1 MARPRDKLRQRVN
14 ADTDKANSSIEKSKV
29 HALPTRLTGVRH
41 GGDVAL
47 KRGDD
52 TEWTYSL
59 VTRPIGLFKLAGKG
73 HVQESTTFDVVS
85 LDGKSILQPKLYSFR
100 QDKQYKREVDATF
113 NWDQSQIYY
122 RRGNNKTTGNLNA
135 NTLDRMTMTVAMM
148 STLTPDFKR
157 LTLSVFDGGKLKEV
171 ELINEGSET
180 INTSL
185 GKLLAVKVRT
195 RTVGGSSR
203 ETLTWFAPSMNNIP
217 VRIEQIKRGELVARL
232 SISRYQ
238 SEP

>member
-1 MARPRDKLRQRVN
+1 MQTQTKPIRRLKKAKSTLCRQGLLVSVMVAAFTLSPTAFANGPDTAWSLGKPLVPYSARYTVGNDLVEAGQ
-14 ADTDKANSSIEKSKV
+14 A
-29 HALPTRLTGVRH
+29 
-41 GGDVAL
+41 DVAL

-185 GKLLAVKVRT
+185 GRH
-195 RTVGGSSR
+195 
-203 ETLTWFAPSMNNIP
+203 
-217 VRIEQIKRGELVARL
+217 
-232 SISRYQ
+232 
-238 SEP
+238 